1 MSSLLD
7 LLYGGLLTAWIPRA
21 VYESCVKGKSRGGW
35 SQKIRGK
42 VPARQ
47 GTRRCIWLHGVSV
60 GEILA
65 LRTLV
70 SSIRKRF
77 PEWDVVISSTTTTGM
92 EVAQKSFPE
101 LNHIYF
107 PFDFTWSVKRALS
120 GIRPDVIVL
129 AEQELWPQFI
139 REAERRNVP
148 VALING
154 RMSPRSFRQYRRFRW
169 LTRKILRSLALI
181 AVQNK
186 DYAERF
192 VELGASDTQMLVTG
206 SVKYDAVETDRKNK
220 RTETLRKCLNIRS
233 EETVFIAGSTQD
245 PEEQFCIDTYLKL
258 RERFSELRLVIV
270 PRHPE
275 RFEEVASMVQRMK
288 LPLLRRS
295 EMTSRNQWSPSEASG
310 AKQAPVILIDTLG
323 ELASVWGLAD
333 IAFVGG
339 SLSGRGGQ
347 NMIEPAAYGAA
358 VMFGPDT
365 WNFRETVESLTARD
379 AVRVVKDKQELQEAV
394 AYFLDNPQEVVRY
407 GKAAQEFVTSQ
418 QGGTTR
424 TVNGLV
430 PFIEDAP
437 NRRHSPHFRTTRNAG
452 SLASQ

>member
-1 MSSLLD
+1 MPSLLD
-7 LLYGGLLTAWIPRA
+7 LLYGGLLTAWIPLA
-21 VYESCVKGKSRGGW
+21 VFESCVKGKSRGGW
-35 SQKIRGK
+35 SQKIRGT
-42 VPARQ
+42 VPIRQ
-47 GTRRCIWLHGVSV
+47 GTRRCVWLHGVSV

-70 SSIRKRF
+70 GSIRKRF

-107 PFDFTWSVKRALS
+107 PFDFTWSVKCALS
-120 GIRPDVIVL
+120 RIRPDVIVL

-139 REAERRNVP
+139 READRRGIP

-154 RMSPRSFRQYRRFRW
+154 RMSPRSFRRYRRFRW
-169 LTRKILRSLALI
+169 LTRKILRRLVLI
-181 AVQNK
+181 AVQNE

-192 VELGASDTQMLVTG
+192 AELGASDSQLLVTG

-220 RTETLRKCLNIRS
+220 RTETLRRCLNIQS
-233 EETVFIAGSTQD
+233 DEIVFIAGSTQA
-245 PEEQFCIDTYLKL
+245 PEEQFCIDAYLKL
-258 RERFSELRLVIV
+258 RERFSGLRVVIV

-275 RFEEVASMVQRMK
+275 RFEEVASMVQSKK

-295 EMTSRNQWSPSEASG
+295 EMISRNQLSQPEEAG
-310 AKQAPVILIDTLG
+310 VTQPPVILIDTLG

-365 WNFRETVESLTARD
+365 WNFRETVESLTNRD
-379 AVRVVKDKQELQEAV
+379 AIRVVKDKQALQETV

-407 GKAAQEFVTSQ
+407 GKAAQKFVTSQ

-424 TVNGLV
+424 TVDGLV
-430 PFIEDAP
+430 PFFEDEP
-437 NRRHSPHFRTTRNAG
+437 NRRHSPYFRTTRNAG
-452 SLASQ
+452 LLASR